1 MTDEGHIR
9 LDPGSDGVVLRLC
22 NPARRNAV
30 SASMWRAI
38 ASFAAEAATRTDIRF
53 VILRGEGDAF
63 SAGADINDFKAMRAN
78 VGNARAY
85 DDLVE
90 DACRR
95 IEAIDKPTIAAVTG
109 PCMGAG
115 LSLAASCDLRI
126 AADNAFFAMPAAKIE
141 LGYDPRGI
149 ARLLRVFGTDVTRE
163 LIFTGERLA
172 AQRAWQ
178 LGAVSSLFP
187 AEGADAACDSL
198 ARRIASN
205 APLTI
210 KAAKAAI
217 RGLRTNDADAL
228 CDADR
233 LYAAADASAD
243 YTEGLKAFAEK
254 RQPRFVGR

>member
-1 MTDEGHIR
+1 
-9 LDPGSDGVVLRLC
+9 
-22 NPARRNAV
+22 
-30 SASMWRAI
+30 MWRAI
-38 ASFAAEAATRTDIRF
+38 ASFASEATTRTDIRY
-53 VILRGEGDAF
+53 VIVRGDGNAF
-63 SAGADINDFKAMRAN
+63 SAGADINDFKTMRAST
-78 VGNARAY
+78 GNTRSY

-90 DACRR
+90 DTCRR

-126 AADNAFFAMPAAKIE
+126 AADSAFFAMPAAKIG

-149 ARLLRVFGTDVTRE
+149 ARLLRVFGADVTRE
-163 LIFTGERLA
+163 LIFTGERFP

-178 LGAVSSLFP
+178 LGVVSLLFP
-187 AEGADAACDSL
+187 VEGADDACIGF

-217 RGLRTNDADAL
+217 YGHRTNDTDAL
-228 CDADR
+228 LEADR
-233 LYAAADASAD
+233 LYAAADASTD
-243 YTEGLKAFAEK
+243 YAEGLKAFAEK
-254 RQPRFVGR
+254 RQPHFVGR